1 MRPTTGQ
8 EMRRLLW
15 AISLL
20 VLLLVLAIIA
30 YFITDITITYNRN
43 IEDNREK
50 VIQESVRGLQE
61 TQSSLITGGFSPELM
76 EVFNQDLFKKIVGGD
91 LDTLYRVGVL
101 ITLNFYPVDY
111 VGFIADG
118 ELVEYGSRKGLSV
131 DPAELSTEPPED
143 DYQVLDRLGGSEG
156 FFISVF
162 LPADFGAMGLGQGK
176 IYANMII
183 DRSEEMEEIETY
195 FRDQRNSL
203 LVRLLIA
210 AAVAIIASLLVTTFG
225 LRHFTRKY
233 VVDPIEKIN
242 RQAREIMEGTFRGE
256 VEVDERS
263 AYAPLQGLLRSGHKV
278 LARMD
283 EELRE

>member
-1 MRPTTGQ
+1 
-8 EMRRLLW
+8 MRRLLW

-20 VLLLVLAIIA
+20 VLLLLLAIVA

-50 VIQESVRGLQE
+50 VIQESVRGLQDMN
-61 TQSSLITGGFSPELM
+61 SLMVLSRGISPELM
-76 EVFNQDLFKKIVGGD
+76 EVFNKDLLKEMMGGD
-91 LDTLYRVGVL
+91 LEALYRAGVAVG
-101 ITLNFYPVDY
+101 LNMYPIDY

-118 ELVEYGSRKGLSV
+118 KLMRYGTRKGVSV
-131 DPAELSTEPPED
+131 DTTELPTEPPEG

-162 LPADFGAMGLGQGK
+162 TPLDLSILGLEEGP
-176 IYANMII
+176 IYVNMIV
-183 DRSEEMEEIETY
+183 DRSEEMEEIESY

-203 LVRLLIA
+203 LVRLFIA
-210 AAVAIIASLLVTTFG
+210 AAVAIIASLLLTTFG

-278 LARMD
+278 LSRMD
-283 EELRE
+283 EELKG

>member
-1 MRPTTGQ
+1 
-8 EMRRLLW
+8 MRRLLW

-20 VLLLVLAIIA
+20 VLLLVLAIIS
-30 YFITDITITYNRN
+30 YFMTDITITYNRN
-43 IEDNREK
+43 IVDNREK
-50 VIQESVRGLQE
+50 VIQESVRGLQDMNSLMVL
-61 TQSSLITGGFSPELM
+61 SSGISPELM
-76 EVFNQDLFKKIVGGD
+76 EVFNKDLLKEMMGGD
-91 LDTLYRVGVL
+91 LDALYRAGVVVG
-101 ITLNFYPVDY
+101 INMYPIDY

-118 ELVEYGSRKGLSV
+118 KLMKYGTRKGVSV
-131 DPAELSTEPPED
+131 DPTELSTTPPEG

-162 LPADFGAMGLGQGK
+162 MPVDLSILGLEEGS
-176 IYANMII
+176 IYVNMIV
-183 DRSEEMEEIETY
+183 DCSEEMKGIETY

-203 LVRLLIA
+203 LARLFIA

-225 LRHFTRKY
+225 LRYFTRNY
-233 VVDPIEKIN
+233 VLDPIEKIN

-256 VEVDERS
+256 VEVEERS
-263 AYAPLQGLLRSGHKV
+263 AYAPLQGLLRSGQKV